1 VAITVY
7 GRVVSIEST
16 GPPELDLPPEAPA
29 PPEAP
34 EAPPPPGAAQ
44 LPAAMAMRAMRDDMP
59 AYYRARAMAPV
70 LPDRPTAQESQQEY
84 GIATGG
90 AVATQTQGAM
100 ERENAPKRVSA
111 REGVEDEE
119 PKLWVHIHILLDAP
133 HVGELQVNAPESQ
146 VGGLLVVDGRA
157 RVMVSS
163 N

>member
-1 VAITVY
+1 MAITVY

-16 GPPELDLPPEAPA
+16 GPPELDAPT
-29 PPEAP
+29 EAP
-34 EAPPPPGAAQ
+34 EAPLDPLAPEVLA
-44 LPAAMAMRAMRDDMP
+44 LRAMRDDMP
-59 AYYRARAMAPV
+59 AYYRARAIAPV

-84 GIATGG
+84 AIATGG

-100 ERENAPKRVSA
+100 ERENAPARMSV

>member
-16 GPPELDLPPEAPA
+16 GPPQLDTQPEAPGTEV
-29 PPEAP
+29 PEV
-34 EAPPPPGAAQ
+34 PPPGGASQ
-44 LPAAMAMRAMRDDMP
+44 LPAAMAMQAMHDLMP
-59 AYYRARAMAPV
+59 GYYHARAV
-70 LPDRPTAQESQQEY
+70 
-84 GIATGG
+84 
-90 AVATQTQGAM
+90 
-100 ERENAPKRVSA
+100 PKA
-111 REGVEDEE
+111 ELREGEEE
-119 PKLWVHIHILLDAP
+119 PKLWVHVHILLDAP